1 MDHGHRITADI
12 EGVRGRC
19 GPLFYVYYYCIADIE
34 RAEVSLEILPG
45 MYRPAVD
52 GGNDIPGVETRQCP
66 AAVGIGDTDPHTG
79 IVTQGP
85 GIYAGVGQEPALR
98 VCGG

>member
-1 MDHGHRITADI
+1 
-12 EGVRGRC
+12 
-19 GPLFYVYYYCIADIE
+19 
-34 RAEVSLEILPG
+34 
-45 MYRPAVD
+45 
-52 GGNDIPGVETRQCP
+52 VETRQCP